1 MPGKGWPT
9 ERDTSQFEDTVRIG
23 IPRTPA
29 RKRRRFRWVTRT
41 VLAGLF
47 GFVAVTGW
55 SIGNALTVPGSDSTA
70 ARLAEWSRDH
80 GLGGVVTWLERQQYN
95 RHPPAIGGTP
105 AHGIPTA
112 PGAVH
117 QTPPARRVADPGLP
131 APPPIKPFAAGPKL
145 PGEGEWQTVVTVH
158 GHPAVRVASLRPDA
172 EHTSYVATAMW
183 LDPTFVAGR
192 LHPGY
197 HDPGGHWQAPTS
209 LTPALRRTVVA
220 AFNSGFR
227 LNGDSHGGYYSEGR
241 TVLPLVRGAASLVL
255 GDNGVATVGSWGSE
269 VRMTPGIASVR
280 QNLVLL
286 VDHGE
291 VNSACATGGQAE
303 WGNTIGQTAFIDR
316 SGFGVTATG
325 AEVYVGGP
333 ALSVCTLGK
342 LMRAAG
348 VVRGMELDINP
359 DWVSGVYF
367 HDSPDGPPE
376 GFRLYPTQKVSPRH
390 YLSPSS
396 RDWYAWY
403 ARS

>member
-1 MPGKGWPT
+1 MP
-9 ERDTSQFEDTVRIG
+9 D
-23 IPRTPA
+23 
-29 RKRRRFRWVTRT
+29 RRRWIRWVVRG
-41 VLAGLF
+41 VVAGLV
-47 GFVAVTGW
+47 GFLAVTGW
-55 SIGNALTVPGSDSTA
+55 SIGSALAVPGTDSTT
-70 ARLAEWSRDH
+70 ARLAEWGRDH

-95 RHPPAIGGTP
+95 RHPPAVGGTP
-105 AHGIPTA
+105 ANGIPPA
-112 PGAVH
+112 AGMVH
-117 QTPPARRVADPGLP
+117 QVPPTTHVIGPGLP
-131 APPPIKPFAAGPKL
+131 APPPITPIAAGSRL

-172 EHTSYVATAMW
+172 EHTSYVATVMW

-197 HDPGGHWQAPTS
+197 HDPGGHWHAPTW
-209 LTPALRRTVVA
+209 LTPPLQRTVVA

-241 TVLPLVRGAASLVL
+241 TVRPLVRGAASLIL
-255 GDNGVATVGSWGSE
+255 GDNGVATVGSWGTE
-269 VRMTPGIASVR
+269 VRMRRTVASVR

-286 VDHGE
+286 VDHGV
-291 VNSACATGGQAE
+291 VNSTCASGGQAE

-316 SGFGVTATG
+316 SAFGVTPTG

-333 ALSVCTLGK
+333 ALSVCTLGR
-342 LMRAAG
+342 LLRAAG

-367 HDSPDGPPE
+367 HDSPDGQPT
-376 GFRLYPTQKVSPRH
+376 GFRLYPTQHVDPRH

-396 RDWYAWY
+396 RDWYGWY

>member
-23 IPRTPA
+23 VPGTPA
-29 RKRRRFRWVTRT
+29 RKRRRFRWVTRI

-95 RHPPAIGGTP
+95 RHPPAVGGAP
-105 AHGIPTA
+105 AHGIQAA

-117 QTPPARRVADPGLP
+117 QAPPARHVADPGLP
-131 APPPIKPFAAGPKL
+131 APPPIKPFAAGPRL

-172 EHTSYVATAMW
+172 EHTSYVAAAMW

-197 HDPGGHWQAPTS
+197 HDPGGHWHAPTS

-241 TVLPLVRGAASLVL
+241 TVAPLVRGAASLVL

-291 VNSACATGGQAE
+291 VNTACATGGQAE
-303 WGNTIGQTAFIDR
+303 WGNTIGQSAFIDR

-376 GFRLYPTQKVSPRH
+376 GFRLYPTQKVSPQH